1 MLPKRNKTAT
11 WRKRKNKKRKAT
23 INSDL
28 VFGANGEAEVDVEE
42 DDLTP
47 KK

>member
-28 VFGANGEAEVDVEE
+28 VFGANGEVEVDVEE